1 MHQPRF
7 TAPRIAIS
15 LPDRPDRPLKAV
27 ARWRPATMTA
37 IVGRYILFV
46 VAFLEVAP
54 SVAPAVAVSFLIF
67 GLLLAA
73 WTGPTERA
81 R

>member
-1 MHQPRF
+1 
-7 TAPRIAIS
+7 
-15 LPDRPDRPLKAV
+15 
-27 ARWRPATMTA
+27 MTA